1 MMMPMCSRLPPPL
14 LVLMCAV
21 AVLLAARGGSG
32 RGDDHQA
39 VEPTGPIVAAVV
51 RGDGVLVPFATF
63 DAGTWAPPH
72 YSSIAGLA
80 APW

>member
-1 MMMPMCSRLPPPL
+1 MSWTPLPRL
-14 LVLMCAV
+14 AV
-21 AVLLAARGGSG
+21 AWCAAILGLAACGGSG
-32 RGDDHQA
+32 RGGDA
-39 VEPTGPIVAAVV
+39 AAEPTGPIVAAVV